1 MDGVVGPIQVE
12 FTIARI
18 QATILQRIVERLA
31 QRGQPISSKSGF
43 VPLTG
48 KDPSQFDALIEA
60 AARRHGLSADLIKA
74 VIRAESNFDPTAVSA
89 AGAKGLMQLMD
100 ATAAE
105 LGVRDSFDPAQN
117 IEGGAAYLRQ
127 MLDRYGQVPLAL
139 AAYNAGPGAV
149 DRYAGIPPYAETQTY
164 VHRVLQ
170 ATGAGEWQA

>member
-1 MDGVVGPIQVE
+1 MDGVVVPIQME
-12 FTIARI
+12 FTVARI
-18 QATILQRIVERLA
+18 QTTILQQIVERLA
-31 QRGQPISSKSGF
+31 QRGQLISSRSRF

-48 KDPSQFDALIEA
+48 KDPSRFDALIEA

-74 VIRAESNFDPTAVSA
+74 VIRTESNFDPTAIST

-105 LGVRDSFDPAQN
+105 LGVKDSFDPAQN

-127 MLDRYGQVPLAL
+127 MLDRYGQVSLAL

-164 VHRVLQ
+164 VRRVLQ
-170 ATGAGEWQA
+170 AIGASEWQA